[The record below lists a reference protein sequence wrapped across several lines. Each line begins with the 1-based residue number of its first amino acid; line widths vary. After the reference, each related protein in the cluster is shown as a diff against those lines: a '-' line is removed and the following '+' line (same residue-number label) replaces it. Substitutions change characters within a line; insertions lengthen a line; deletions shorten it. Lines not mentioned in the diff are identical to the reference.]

1 MNYAEQD
8 QVAAIGDLLAFDGE
22 LIEVSG
28 QKMRAH
34 IELGTVSKDA
44 SMHGLDNR
52 EQEITAT
59 IINRGAMPNPGDQL
73 IRRNQRFRITEVS
86 PAGNQVSVLTA
97 VND

>member
-1 MNYAEQD
+1 MNYAERD
-8 QVAAIGDLLAFDGE
+8 QVAAIGDLIAFDGE
-22 LIEVSG
+22 LIEVNG

-44 SMHGLDNR
+44 SITGLDNR

-59 IINRGAMPNPGDQL
+59 IINRGEINPGDKL
-73 IRRNQRFRITEVS
+73 IRDKQRFTIREIS